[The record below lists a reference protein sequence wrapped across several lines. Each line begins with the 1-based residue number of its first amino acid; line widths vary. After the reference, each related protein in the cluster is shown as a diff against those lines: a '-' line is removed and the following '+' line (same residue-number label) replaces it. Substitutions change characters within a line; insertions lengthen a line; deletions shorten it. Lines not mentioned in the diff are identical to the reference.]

1 MVFVKEIHCY
11 VGLLTLNQ
19 VQHTIS

>member
-11 VGLLTLNQ
+11 IGLLTLNQ